1 MSESDEEQV
10 DPTKQPE
17 GDEEAVA
24 AEQARDDALQGDEA
38 AEAGATLDQELE
50 QTQQRLLRVS
60 ADYQNYVRR
69 SQQHVTD
76 AREQQLMSVARSLL
90 SVLDHFD
97 RALEVDL
104 EKTSAAALLEGM
116 QIVRQE
122 LLRALEQH
130 GVQRL
135 DVQAGDEFDPMRHEA
150 LMRTASDEIEPNHVV
165 DQLQPGYV
173 LGDKTLRPA
182 QVSLAEP
189 ASQEQKG

>member
-1 MSESDEEQV
+1 MSERDEEQL
-10 DPTKQPE
+10 DRTAQPA

-24 AEQARDDALQGDEA
+24 AEQPSEDSLQGDET
-38 AEAGATLDQELE
+38 AEASATVDQELE
-50 QTQQRLLRVS
+50 ETQQRLLRVS

-90 SVLDHFD
+90 TVLDHFD

-130 GVQRL
+130 GVTRL
-135 DVQAGDEFDPMRHEA
+135 DAQAGDEFDPMRHEA

-173 LGDKTLRPA
+173 LGDKTLRPV